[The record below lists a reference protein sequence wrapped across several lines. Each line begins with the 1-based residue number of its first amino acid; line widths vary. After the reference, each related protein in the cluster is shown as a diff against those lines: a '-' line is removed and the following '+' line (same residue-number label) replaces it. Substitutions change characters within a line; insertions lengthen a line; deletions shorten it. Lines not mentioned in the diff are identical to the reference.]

1 VSEKIAMNRQDDAH
15 SSAPS
20 AAVRVVFCGMTGK
33 FSLTVLEGLL
43 RAGVEVVAVAL
54 PTLRG
59 RAGQPPLLLP
69 RRSMARGIVLAGG
82 APRTILDLAA
92 ERDIPV
98 LELGGSEIPDALAG
112 LHFDAITVACFSRRL
127 PASLLRLPRL
137 GCLNV
142 HPSLLPAHRGPDPLF
157 WIFHDGGG
165 AGGVTIHLMD
175 EGFDTGPIV
184 LQENVAL
191 SDDTTEAMLDLDCA
205 RRGGELLAEALAALN
220 AGTIQPQPQDA
231 SRVSYESWP
240 TKDDYTI
247 TPAWSARRAYR
258 FIQGVGG
265 RGEPIRF
272 VAGDGATF
280 VVRAALD
287 YDADATLGAPWRLDG
302 DTLAVQC
309 APGVLR
315 CQIAM

>member
-1 VSEKIAMNRQDDAH
+1 MNRQDYAQ

-20 AAVRVVFCGMTGK
+20 AAVRVVFCGMTGM
-33 FSLTVLEGLL
+33 FSLVVLEGLL

-54 PTLRG
+54 PALRE

-69 RRSMARGIVLAGG
+69 RRPLARGIVLAGG

-92 ERDIPV
+92 ECDIPV
-98 LELGGSEIPDALAG
+98 LELGGPDIPDTLTALD
-112 LHFDAITVACFSRRL
+112 FDAITVACFSRRL

-157 WIFHDGGG
+157 WMFHDGDE

-191 SDDTTEAMLDLDCA
+191 SDDMTEAELDHICA
-205 RRGGELLAEALAALN
+205 RRGGALLAEALAALN
-220 AGTIQPQPQDA
+220 AGTIQPQPQA
-231 SRVSYESWP
+231 AAHASYESWP
-240 TKDDYTI
+240 TEDDYII
-247 TPAWSARRAYR
+247 TRAWSARRAYR
-258 FIQGVGG
+258 FIQGIGG

-272 VAGDGATF
+272 VADDGAIF
-280 VVRAALD
+280 VARAALD
-287 YDADATLGAPWRLDG
+287 YDADATLDAPWRLDG
-302 DTLAVQC
+302 DTLTVQC
-309 APGVLR
+309 SPGVLR
-315 CQIAM
+315 CQITM

>member
-1 VSEKIAMNRQDDAH
+1 MNRRDDAQ

-20 AAVRVVFCGMTGK
+20 AAVRVVFCGMTGM
-33 FSLTVLEGLL
+33 FSLVALEGLL

-54 PTLRG
+54 PALRE

-69 RRSMARGIVLAGG
+69 RRPLARGIALAGG

-98 LELGGSEIPDALAG
+98 LELGGPEVPDALAG
-112 LHFDAITVACFSRRL
+112 LDFDAITVACFSRRL

-157 WIFHDGGG
+157 WIFHDGDE
-165 AGGVTIHLMD
+165 AGGVTIHVMD

-184 LQENVAL
+184 LQENVTL
-191 SDDTTEAMLDLDCA
+191 SDGMTTAMLDLVCA
-205 RRGGELLAEALAALN
+205 KRGGALLAEALAALN
-220 AGTIQPQPQDA
+220 AGTLQPQAQDA
-231 SRVSYESWP
+231 SRASYESWP
-240 TKDDYTI
+240 TEDDYII
-247 TPAWSARRAYR
+247 TPTWAARRAYR
-258 FIQGVGG
+258 FIVGVGG

-272 VAGDGATF
+272 VADDGVVF
-280 VVRAALD
+280 VVRAALS
-287 YDADATLGAPWRLDG
+287 YDADATLDAPWRLDG
-302 DTLAVQC
+302 DTLTAQC
-309 APGVLR
+309 SPGVLR
-315 CQIAM
+315 CQIAQ